1 MLLKLIRLLLF
12 PISILY
18 GLGVALRNLFFD
30 LGLFKST
37 KFNIPVL
44 IIGNITLGGSGKS
57 PMTEY
62 LVKLLKNDYAMAVL
76 SRGYGRKTTGFK
88 LVETDS
94 TAAEVG
100 DEPMQFKQH
109 FPALTVAVCENR
121 VAGMHQLVPNHDV
134 VILDDAYQ
142 HRWLQPSLS
151 ILLLEYSSLQKV
163 DFLVPTGNLREPRSA
178 TKRAD
183 ILVITKAPQNIS
195 VLEKTKLIKQIEPQP
210 NQKVFFSYLQYASL
224 LNVADGSSRQ
234 LNTLRTDTHVF
245 LLTGI
250 ANARPLVAELE
261 RYTSH
266 ITHHQYPDHYNFS
279 TADIEKISQEYRACE
294 AADKLIIT
302 TEKDAQ
308 RLKNSTFAASLART
322 LLYVLPVETAF
333 AEDDKIKFDQ
343 LIVNHVREYSKH
355 S

>member
-1 MLLKLIRLLLF
+1 MLVKFIRLLLF
-12 PISILY
+12 PVSILY
-18 GLGVALRNLFFD
+18 GLGVYLRNLLFD
-30 LGLFKST
+30 WRLFKST
-37 KFNIPVL
+37 KFTIPVL
-44 IIGNITLGGSGKS
+44 VIGNITVGGSGKS

-62 LVKLLKNDYAMAVL
+62 LLKLLKIELRVAVL

-109 FPALTVAVCENR
+109 FPALTVAVCGDR
-121 VAGMHQLVPNHDV
+121 VAGMQKLVANHDLV
-134 VILDDAYQ
+134 VLDDAYQ
-142 HRWLQPSLS
+142 HRWLQASLS
-151 ILLLEYSSLQKV
+151 ILLLEYSSLQKL
-163 DFLVPTGNLREPRSA
+163 DFLLPTGNLREPWSA

-183 ILVITKAPQNIS
+183 ILVVTKAPQK
-195 VLEKTKLIKQIEPQP
+195 LPAEEKAKLIKRIQP
-210 NQKVFFSYLQYASL
+210 HSYQKLFFSYLRYGNLQ
-224 LNVADGSSRQ
+224 NVADGSARL
-234 LNTLRTDTHVF
+234 LNTLRADTQVF

-250 ANARPLVAELE
+250 ANASPLLAELK
-261 RYTSH
+261 RYTSQ

-279 TADIEKISQEYRACE
+279 IADIEKITQNYQDSE
-294 AADKLIIT
+294 APDKLIIT
-302 TEKDAQ
+302 TEKDTQ

>member
-1 MLLKLIRLLLF
+1 M
-12 PISILY
+12 
-18 GLGVALRNLFFD
+18 
-30 LGLFKST
+30 
-37 KFNIPVL
+37 
-44 IIGNITLGGSGKS
+44 
-57 PMTEY
+57 
-62 LVKLLKNDYAMAVL
+62 
-76 SRGYGRKTTGFK
+76 
-88 LVETDS
+88 
-94 TAAEVG
+94 
-100 DEPMQFKQH
+100 
-109 FPALTVAVCENR
+109 
-121 VAGMHQLVPNHDV
+121 
-134 VILDDAYQ
+134 
-142 HRWLQPSLS
+142 
-151 ILLLEYSSLQKV
+151 
-163 DFLVPTGNLREPRSA
+163 
-178 TKRAD
+178 
-183 ILVITKAPQNIS
+183 
-195 VLEKTKLIKQIEPQP
+195 
-210 NQKVFFSYLQYASL
+210 QYASL

>member
-1 MLLKLIRLLLF
+1 MLIKLLRFLLF

-44 IIGNITLGGSGKS
+44 VIGNIIVGGSGKS

-62 LVKLLKNDYAMAVL
+62 LLNLLKEEQKVAVL
-76 SRGYGRKTTGFK
+76 SRGYGRKTKGFR
-88 LVETDS
+88 LVEAES
-94 TAAEVG
+94 SAAEVG

-109 FPALTVAVCENR
+109 FPDLTVAVCEDR
-121 VAGMHQLVPNHDV
+121 VAGMQKLIANHDIV
-134 VILDDAYQ
+134 VLDDAYQ
-142 HRWLQPSLS
+142 HRWLQASLN

-163 DFLVPTGNLREPRSA
+163 DFLLPTGNLREPRSA

-183 ILVITKAPQNIS
+183 LLVVTKAPKNLS
-195 VLEKTKLIKQIEPQP
+195 SEEKANLVNRIQP
-210 NQKVFFSYLQYASL
+210 KSNQQLFFSYLRYNHL
-224 LNVADGSSRQ
+224 LNVADGSVRA
-234 LNTLRTDTHVF
+234 LNTLHANTHVF

-250 ANARPLVAELE
+250 ANASPLLAELE
-261 RYTSH
+261 RYTSL
-266 ITHHQYPDHYNFS
+266 IIHHKYPDHYNFS
-279 TADIEKISQEYRACE
+279 TADIEKISKEYWDCE
-294 AADKLIIT
+294 ATDKLIIT

-343 LIVNHVREYSKH
+343 LIVNHVREYSTH

>member
-1 MLLKLIRLLLF
+1 MLIRLIRFLLF

-37 KFNIPVL
+37 KFNIPVI

-62 LVKLLKNDYAMAVL
+62 LVKLLKNDYVTAVL

-109 FPALTVAVCENR
+109 FPDLTVAVCEDR
-121 VAGMHQLVPNHDV
+121 VAGMQKLAANHHIV
-134 VILDDAYQ
+134 VLDDAYQ
-142 HRWLQPSLS
+142 HRWLQASLS
-151 ILLLEYSSLQKV
+151 ILLLEYSFLQKV
-163 DFLVPTGNLREPRSA
+163 DFLLPTGNLREPRSA

-183 ILVITKAPQNIS
+183 ILVVTKAPQNIS
-195 VLEKTKLIKQIEPQP
+195 ELEKTKFIKHIEPQP
-210 NQKVFFSYLQYASL
+210 NQKVFFSYLQYGNL
-224 LNVADGSSRQ
+224 LNVADGSARF
-234 LNTLRTDTHVF
+234 LNTLRIDTHVF

-250 ANARPLVAELE
+250 ANASPLLAELE
-261 RYTSH
+261 RYTSQ
-266 ITHHQYPDHYNFS
+266 IIHHQYPDHYNFS
-279 TADIEKISQEYRACE
+279 TADIEKISQEYQDCE

-308 RLKNSTFAASLART
+308 RLKNSTFDASLART
-322 LLYVLPVETAF
+322 ILYVLPVETAF

-343 LIVNHVREYSKH
+343 VIVNHVREYSKH

>member
-1 MLLKLIRLLLF
+1 MLIKLLRFLLF

-18 GLGVALRNLFFD
+18 GLGVALRNFLFD
-30 LGLFKST
+30 WSLFKST

-44 IIGNITLGGSGKS
+44 VIGNITVGGSGKS

-62 LVKLLKNDYAMAVL
+62 LLNLLKKERKVAVL
-76 SRGYGRKTTGFK
+76 SRGYGRKTKGFG
-88 LVETDS
+88 LAEAES
-94 TAAEVG
+94 SAAEVG

-109 FPALTVAVCENR
+109 FPDLTVAVCEDR
-121 VAGMHQLVPNHDV
+121 VVGMQKLIANHDIV
-134 VILDDAYQ
+134 VLDDAYQ

-163 DFLVPTGNLREPRSA
+163 DFLLPTGNLREPRSA

-183 ILVITKAPQNIS
+183 ILIVTKAPQNLS
-195 VLEKTKLIKQIEPQP
+195 SEEKANLVNRIQP
-210 NQKVFFSYLQYASL
+210 ESNQQLFFSYLRYNHL
-224 LNVADGSSRQ
+224 LNVADGSVRA
-234 LNTLRTDTHVF
+234 LNTLHANTHVF

-250 ANARPLVAELE
+250 ANASPLLVELE
-261 RYTSH
+261 RYTSL
-266 ITHHQYPDHYNFS
+266 IIHHKYPDHYNFS
-279 TADIEKISQEYRACE
+279 TADIEKISQEYWDCE

-333 AEDDKIKFDQ
+333 AGDDKIKFDQ

>member
-18 GLGVALRNLFFD
+18 GLGVVLRNLFFD

-44 IIGNITLGGSGKS
+44 VIGNITLGGSGKS
-57 PMTEY
+57 PMTAY
-62 LVKLLKNDYAMAVL
+62 LVKLLKSHYAIAVL
-76 SRGYGRKTTGFK
+76 SRGYGRKTKGFK
-88 LVETDS
+88 WVEANSLAT
-94 TAAEVG
+94 EVG

-109 FPALTVAVCENR
+109 FPDLTVAVCEDR
-121 VAGMHQLVPNHDV
+121 VAGMQKLVANHDIV
-134 VILDDAYQ
+134 VLDDAYQ
-142 HRWLQPSLS
+142 HRWLQASLS

-163 DFLVPTGNLREPRSA
+163 DFLLPSGNLREPRSA
-178 TKRAD
+178 TIRAD
-183 ILVITKAPQNIS
+183 ILIVTKAPQNLS
-195 VLEKTKLIKQIEPQP
+195 LEEKANLVNRIQP
-210 NQKVFFSYLQYASL
+210 HSNQQLFFSYLRYNHL
-224 LNVADGSSRQ
+224 LNVADGSVRA
-234 LNTLRTDTHVF
+234 LNTLHANTHVF

-250 ANARPLVAELE
+250 ANSSPLLAELE
-261 RYTSH
+261 RYTSL
-266 ITHHQYPDHYNFS
+266 IIHHKYPDHYNFG
-279 TADIEKISQEYRACE
+279 TADIEKISQEYRDFE

-343 LIVNHVREYSKH
+343 LIINHVREYSKH

>member
-76 SRGYGRKTTGFK
+76 SRGYGRKSTGFK
-88 LVETDS
+88 LVEKNN

-109 FPALTVAVCENR
+109 FPELTVAVCEDR
-121 VAGMHQLVPNHDV
+121 VAGMQKLVINHDIV
-134 VILDDAYQ
+134 VLDDAYQ

-163 DFLVPTGNLREPRSA
+163 DFLLPTGNLREPRSA

-183 ILVITKAPQNIS
+183 ILVVTKAPQNIS

-210 NQKVFFSYLQYASL
+210 NQKVFFSYLQYSSL
-224 LNVADGSSRQ
+224 LNVADGSARF

-250 ANARPLVAELE
+250 ANASPLLAELE

-266 ITHHQYPDHYNFS
+266 IIHHQYPDHYNFS
-279 TADIEKISQEYRACE
+279 TADIEKISQEYLDCE

>member
-88 LVETDS
+88 FVETDS

-163 DFLVPTGNLREPRSA
+163 DFLLPTGNL
-178 TKRAD
+178 
-183 ILVITKAPQNIS
+183 
-195 VLEKTKLIKQIEPQP
+195 
-210 NQKVFFSYLQYASL
+210 
-224 LNVADGSSRQ
+224 
-234 LNTLRTDTHVF
+234 
-245 LLTGI
+245 
-250 ANARPLVAELE
+250 
-261 RYTSH
+261 
-266 ITHHQYPDHYNFS
+266 
-279 TADIEKISQEYRACE
+279 
-294 AADKLIIT
+294 
-302 TEKDAQ
+302 
-308 RLKNSTFAASLART
+308 
-322 LLYVLPVETAF
+322 
-333 AEDDKIKFDQ
+333 
-343 LIVNHVREYSKH
+343 
-355 S
+355 

>member
-1 MLLKLIRLLLF
+1 MCMKLLRLLLS

-18 GLGVALRNLFFD
+18 GLGVFLRNILFD
-30 LGLFKST
+30 WGLFKST
-37 KFNIPVL
+37 KFTIPVL
-44 IIGNITLGGSGKS
+44 VIGNITVGGSGKS

-62 LVKLLKNDYAMAVL
+62 LLKLLKNELRVAVL

-109 FPALTVAVCENR
+109 FPELTVAVCEDR
-121 VAGMHQLVPNHDV
+121 VAGMQKLVANHDLV
-134 VILDDAYQ
+134 VLDDAYQ
-142 HRWLQPSLS
+142 HRWLQASLS
-151 ILLLEYSSLQKV
+151 ILLLEYSSLQKL
-163 DFLVPTGNLREPRSA
+163 DFLLPTGNLREPRSA

-183 ILVITKAPQNIS
+183 ILVVTKAPQK
-195 VLEKTKLIKQIEPQP
+195 LPAEEKAKLIKRIQPQS
-210 NQKVFFSYLQYASL
+210 NQKLFFSYLRYGNL
-224 LNVADGSSRQ
+224 LSVADGSARL
-234 LNTLRTDTHVF
+234 LNTLRADTQVF

-250 ANARPLVAELE
+250 ANASPLVAELK

-266 ITHHQYPDHYNFS
+266 IIHHQYPDHYNFTS
-279 TADIEKISQEYRACE
+279 SDLEKISRAYFE
-294 AADKLIIT
+294 STATDKVIIT

-308 RLKNSTFAASLART
+308 RLKSRILTASLAHT

-333 AEDDKIKFDQ
+333 AEEDKSEFDQ
-343 LIVNHVREYSKH
+343 LIHTHVRQ
-355 S
+355 

>member
-18 GLGVALRNLFFD
+18 GLGVYLRNLLFD
-30 LGLFKST
+30 CGLFKST
-37 KFNIPVL
+37 KFTIPVL
-44 IIGNITLGGSGKS
+44 VIGNITVGGSGKS

-62 LVKLLKNDYAMAVL
+62 LLKLLKNELRVAVL

-109 FPALTVAVCENR
+109 FPALTVAVCEDR
-121 VAGMHQLVPNHDV
+121 AAGMHHLVPNHDV

-142 HRWLQPSLS
+142 HRWLQASLS
-151 ILLLEYSSLQKV
+151 ILLLEYSSLQKL
-163 DFLVPTGNLREPRSA
+163 DFLLPMGNLREPWSA

-183 ILVITKAPQNIS
+183 ILAVTKAPQNLTS
-195 VLEKTKLIKQIEPQP
+195 AEKAELVKRIKPQVH
-210 NQKVFFSYLQYASL
+210 QAIFFSYLSYDKL
-224 LNVADGSSRQ
+224 LNVADGSARALTSINEYTQ
-234 LNTLRTDTHVF
+234 IF

-250 ANARPLVAELE
+250 ANAKPLLAELK
-261 RYTSH
+261 RYTVQVKH
-266 ITHHQYPDHYNFS
+266 YEYPDHYNFS
-279 TADIEKISQEYRACE
+279 VADIEKITQEYQDCE

-308 RLKNSTFAASLART
+308 RLKSRIFASSLANT
-322 LLYVLPVETAF
+322 ALYVLPVETAF
-333 AEDDKIKFDQ
+333 AEEDKMNFDH
-343 LIVNHVREYSKH
+343 LIYTHVRQ
-355 S
+355 